1 MSTEFLVS
9 KRPASEPYLGRLPA
23 RALVPAP
30 LVKEAGAFPPRLGA
44 PALPDCYAAG
54 SGGAFPERRLE
65 NVGVRPRSRSRSPH
79 PLHALVGSVFVKAA
93 YVAVHDLG
101 QLIADSGG
109 QPVIVGEVERGAI
122 TRP

>member
-44 PALPDCYAAG
+44 PALPDCYAAPLTG
-54 SGGAFPERRLE
+54 IGESCAEEGAFSISNRRC
-65 NVGVRPRSRSRSPH
+65 SIFSCS
-79 PLHALVGSVFVKAA
+79 
-93 YVAVHDLG
+93 
-101 QLIADSGG
+101 
-109 QPVIVGEVERGAI
+109 
-122 TRP
+122 